1 MSFGHISSEEP
12 NGIEHTDRIVP
23 QVVDRESHL
32 IREIPFPA
40 TTIVRKYVDILLTMM
55 VVFWRN

>member
-1 MSFGHISSEEP
+1 MILD
-12 NGIEHTDRIVP
+12 TDRILP
-23 QVVDRESHL
+23 QAADRESHL

-40 TTIVRKYVDILLTMM
+40 TTIARKYVDILFAMM